1 MCIYF
6 LFNKLAIFHLM
17 KSGIKHTPVLV
28 ILLIFAAIT
37 FGATATPANSTP
49 TQVVLTLLDKVK
61 QLKKADPDEDKIL
74 TAEDKKR
81 NDELGKQINQM
92 IDLQGISVYT
102 LQKHWKTLDGP
113 KRESF
118 VALFTELLTKVAY
131 PNAGK
136 FLLDLEVSVRKEK
149 KRRNNIMIY
158 TSVIHEEEGRIDIDF
173 KLAPADNTWLVQD
186 VYLDGVS
193 LVRNL
198 RTQCLK
204 IIRENS
210 YDELLNRMKKKIQ
223 EADTANL
230 KEVTGR

>member
-1 MCIYF
+1 M
-6 LFNKLAIFHLM
+6 FNVL
-17 KSGIKHTPVLV
+17 GIRHVTVFIV
-28 ILLIFAAIT
+28 FFFFAAVT
-37 FGATATPANSTP
+37 AGATVMPTNSAP

-61 QLKKADPDEDKIL
+61 QLKKANPDENIIL
-74 TAEDKKR
+74 TAEDKKQ

-92 IDLQGISVYT
+92 IDLHGISTYT
-102 LQKHWKTLDGP
+102 LQKHWETLDDP
-113 KRESF
+113 NRENF
-118 VALFTELLTKVAY
+118 VSLFTELLTKVAY

-149 KRRNNIMIY
+149 KRRNKIMIY

-173 KLAPADNTWLVQD
+173 KLAPVESTWLVQD

-193 LVRNL
+193 LARNL